1 MAMDFLYPDYEVQRN
16 YTKCIGCRIC
26 EKQCA
31 NQVHWLDEKDGLM
44 KSDDQK
50 CVNCHRCVCL
60 CPTHALKIVKTD
72 HTFKAN
78 ANWTGETIEE

>member
-31 NQVHWLDEKDGLM
+31 NQVHWLDK
-44 KSDDQK
+44 
-50 CVNCHRCVCL
+50 R
-60 CPTHALKIVKTD
+60 TA
-72 HTFKAN
+72 
-78 ANWTGETIEE
+78 

>member
-50 CVNCHRCVCL
+50 CVNCHRVRVPMPHACVENRKDG
-60 CPTHALKIVKTD
+60 PH
-72 HTFKAN
+72 F
-78 ANWTGETIEE
+78 

>member
-44 KSDDQK
+44 RELPPVRVPMPHA
-50 CVNCHRCVCL
+50 CVENRKDGPH
-60 CPTHALKIVKTD
+60 
-72 HTFKAN
+72 F
-78 ANWTGETIEE
+78 

>member
-31 NQVHWLDEKDGLM
+31 IKCIGWM
-44 KSDDQK
+44 K
-50 CVNCHRCVCL
+50 R
-60 CPTHALKIVKTD
+60 TA
-72 HTFKAN
+72 
-78 ANWTGETIEE
+78 